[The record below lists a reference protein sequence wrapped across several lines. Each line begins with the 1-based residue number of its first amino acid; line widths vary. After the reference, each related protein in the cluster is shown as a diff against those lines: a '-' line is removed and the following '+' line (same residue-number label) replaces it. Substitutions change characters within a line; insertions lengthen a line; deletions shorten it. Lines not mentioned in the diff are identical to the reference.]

1 MQALAEK
8 PRKLALHPGWVAF
21 AAVVLAV
28 PMGALKMKKLQDRLI
43 PAEQGGN
50 IGLLSISVDP
60 ERDTPQKLKQYGQIF
75 GARAGLWR
83 SLTGDQQEVERTV
96 VRGFHTAM
104 AKVPRD
110 PADPHLAAF
119 EIMHGE
125 RLVLVDRMG
134 RIRGYY
140 DADDR
145 AALEAH
151 GGGLRRVLA
160 LPGGILD
167 PVFPHRRPPVPGAVP
182 DLLSGAPRDPHS
194 ARGGFRAADPAHPLA
209 LGGAQ
214 ELPAAQAL
222 GRLDVPRVGV
232 RLGHRRGR
240 VLDALP
246 IAGIEDGP
254 WPIASSRPA
263 SAARRA

>member
-1 MQALAEK
+1 MQALVEK
-8 PRKLALHPGWVAF
+8 PGKLALHPGWIAF

-28 PMGALKMKKLQDRLI
+28 PMGALLMRKAVAPELPMLGDLPAFSLTAEDGTPFGKQDMLGRVWIADFVFTSCSDACPRLQSKMKKLQDRLI

-60 ERDTPQKLKQYGQIF
+60 ERDTPQKLKQYGETF
-75 GARAGLWR
+75 GARSGLWR

-145 AALEAH
+145 DRLLRDARSLT
-151 GGGLRRVLA
+151 GGG
-160 LPGGILD
+160 
-167 PVFPHRRPPVPGAVP
+167 
-182 DLLSGAPRDPHS
+182 
-194 ARGGFRAADPAHPLA
+194 RG
-209 LGGAQ
+209 
-214 ELPAAQAL
+214 
-222 GRLDVPRVGV
+222 
-232 RLGHRRGR
+232 
-240 VLDALP
+240 
-246 IAGIEDGP
+246 
-254 WPIASSRPA
+254 
-263 SAARRA
+263 

>member
-1 MQALAEK
+1 MQVVAEK
-8 PRKLALHPGWVAF
+8 PGRLVLHPGWVAF
-21 AAVVLAV
+21 AGLALAV
-28 PMGALKMKKLQDRLI
+28 PIGALFFRQSVAPDLPMLGELPAFSLLAEDGKPFGKQDLLGRVWIADFVFTSCSDACPRLQAKMKQIQDRLI

-60 ERDTPQKLKQYGQIF
+60 ERDTPEKLKRYGETF

-104 AKVPRD
+104 ARVPREG
-110 PADPHLAAF
+110 ADPHVAAF

-145 AALEAH
+145 DRLPRDARSLT
-151 GGGLRRVLA
+151 
-160 LPGGILD
+160 PGG
-167 PVFPHRRPPVPGAVP
+167 
-182 DLLSGAPRDPHS
+182 
-194 ARGGFRAADPAHPLA
+194 RAGRWPMPCPA
-209 LGGAQ
+209 
-214 ELPAAQAL
+214 
-222 GRLDVPRVGV
+222 
-232 RLGHRRGR
+232 
-240 VLDALP
+240 
-246 IAGIEDGP
+246 
-254 WPIASSRPA
+254 
-263 SAARRA
+263 